1 MRNTTTRKADDMSEN
16 QGAEGVA
23 AVAAAAANNK
33 KRGRG
38 PTVARWSIVTG
49 SMNEPIIGD
58 DRHTSDTAALRA
70 IETKKIENAIGLF
83 RPLAVESKVTAR
95 LV

>member
-1 MRNTTTRKADDMSEN
+1 MAEETVSGAAGAGVGTGKESTTGGGKA
-16 QGAEGVA
+16 
-23 AVAAAAANNK
+23 

-38 PTVARWSIVTG
+38 PTVARWQVVVGPCEIL
-49 SMNEPIIGD
+49 PD
-58 DRHTSDTAALRA
+58 KYTSDTAALRA
-70 IETKKIENAIGLF
+70 IERDKIENAIGLF